1 MQNLK
6 RLQNP
11 LKRNSLNKGIVGS
24 NPTLS
29 AINLIFS
36 ILKRGVK
43 IGLVANEMKK
53 LLAGIINIS
62 TNNILSNK
70 RALEYVG
77 FYTFI
82 IDEYKNIEK
91 EVESFKLNI

>member
-1 MQNLK
+1 
-6 RLQNP
+6 
-11 LKRNSLNKGIVGS
+11 
-24 NPTLS
+24 
-29 AINLIFS
+29 
-36 ILKRGVK
+36 
-43 IGLVANEMKK
+43 MKK

-70 RALEYVG
+70 RALEYIG
-77 FYTFI
+77 FDTFI